1 MSQEHFQGLL
11 KQVNNLT
18 QQEKNLLAKSLLEEM
33 PKENLEAKSD
43 KVNSIDNARTKEF
56 NWLAQNKHKYLGQY
70 VALNGDE
77 LLCYGTNGREVIKKA
92 RSLGVKNPLIVHIEE
107 DEDLPFGLQW

>member
-1 MSQEHFQGLL
+1 MSQEYFQDLL

-33 PKENLEAKSD
+33 SKENLGTPSD
-43 KVNSIDNARTKEF
+43 EINKIDNSRTKEF

-77 LLCYGTNGREVIKKA
+77 LLCYGVNGREVIKKA
-92 RSLGVKNPLIVHIEE
+92 RSLGVKNPSIVHVEE
-107 DEDLPFGLQW
+107 DEDLPFGGW

>member
-1 MSQEHFQGLL
+1 MSQEYFQDLL

-18 QQEKNLLAKSLLEEM
+18 QQEKHLLTKSLLEEVS
-33 PKENLEAKSD
+33 KKNLEPQSD
-43 KVNSIDNARTKEF
+43 KVNNLDNARTKEF
-56 NWLAQNKHKYLGQY
+56 SWLAQNKHKYLGQY

-92 RSLGVKNPLIVHIEE
+92 RSLGVRNPLIVHIEE
-107 DEDLPFGLQW
+107 DEDLPFGGW

>member
-1 MSQEHFQGLL
+1 MSQEYFQDLL

-18 QQEKNLLAKSLLEEM
+18 QQEKHLLVESLLEKA
-33 PKENLEAKSD
+33 PKKNLEPQS
-43 KVNSIDNARTKEF
+43 NNIDNTRTKEF
-56 NWLAQNKHKYLGQY
+56 SWLAQNKHKYLGQY

-77 LLCYGTNGREVIKKA
+77 LLCFGTNGREVIKKA

-107 DEDLPFGLQW
+107 DEDLPFGGW